1 MSVYQTEEYYV
12 FIQFKEK
19 LSDDQ
24 KEAIKDYLSYEEL
37 DYNGLTD
44 DDLNIDF
51 CQEAMEAEIFSDKF
65 TEKFSNLIK

>member
-1 MSVYQTEEYYV
+1 
-12 FIQFKEK
+12 
-19 LSDDQ
+19 
-24 KEAIKDYLSYEEL
+24 L